1 MTKCSYPKCEEEA
14 KYSPRHDLHLC
25 EEHYNLWSFMDNL
38 MFTSKIEVNLR
49 ESRFKPSEE

>member
-1 MTKCSYPKCEEEA
+1 MIKCSYPKCEEEA

-25 EEHYNLWSFMDNL
+25 EEHYNLWSFIDNL

-49 ESRFKPSEE
+49 ESRFKPEE